1 MKDTRGKNLEKIER
15 EKTKNYIY
23 KYIYISC
30 AYKICNAFPLKS
42 ATRSITRVLPF
53 SVSSTSVHFSLRSH
67 SKLPLNWRAPF
78 GRKTQTNT
86 IGPSTSSL

>member
-1 MKDTRGKNLEKIER
+1 MCV
-15 EKTKNYIY
+15 YI
-23 KYIYISC
+23 KFVTDS
-30 AYKICNAFPLKS
+30 FSSRRSRVKS
-42 ATRSITRVLPF
+42 ATRSKTHVLPF
-53 SVSSTSVHFSLRSH
+53 SVSCTAVHFSLRH